1 MNLKAVVTASI
12 YFNAFGDSDEELIQD
27 AIDTLEKEIKDR
39 VFKLKY
45 DIAAIHKQKEGFND
59 EKIYPK

>member
-1 MNLKAVVTASI
+1 MNLKAIVTASI
-12 YFNAFGDSDEELIQD
+12 SFNAFGDSDEELIQD
-27 AIDTLEKEIKDR
+27 AIDTLKEIKGR

-45 DIAAIHKQKEGFND
+45 DIAAIHKQKGGFND